1 MTQSHAAVQSSS
13 GVYNDNFQTDWNT
26 NERHITATVSNII
39 YLSGMNR
46 EEWVAPIPGLPCFTG
61 LYEMEN
67 SAK

>member
-1 MTQSHAAVQSSS
+1 MIGITTSATFIHQRSYPCHWNGQKGVQYVSHSTTLA
-13 GVYNDNFQTDWNT
+13 
-26 NERHITATVSNII
+26 I